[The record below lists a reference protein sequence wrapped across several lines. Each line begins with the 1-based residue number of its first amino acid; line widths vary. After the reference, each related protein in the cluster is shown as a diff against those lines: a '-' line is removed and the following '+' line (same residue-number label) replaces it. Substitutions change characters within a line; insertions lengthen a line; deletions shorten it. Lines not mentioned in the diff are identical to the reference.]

1 MAIDSI
7 NILENI
13 AQLRNHPVVMD
24 KMDIAQTYQHLGNSV
39 KNSVYFK
46 NDTADIKLGDD
57 TAAILQADGSHLL
70 LASEGIIEDFLINDP
85 WFAGYSAVM
94 VNISDICAM
103 GGLPIAV
110 TDTLYA
116 KDQENSEEIWEGM
129 LAASTNYGVPIVGGH
144 TCYHSENKA
153 LSVSILGKAT
163 QHILTSFDAVPG
175 EELLLAIDQSGA
187 YYKDYPFWNASTTTA
202 SRILQKRVTLP
213 YEIANQQLSST
224 AKDISMGGII
234 GTIYM
239 LMNTSNI
246 GIEINLEAITKPAA
260 IPWNKWLVSFPSY
273 GYLFTCKA
281 ENTKEIQSIFFDN
294 GIQCDH
300 IGHIQAGKELTIN
313 YQRNKLKF

>member
-1 MAIDSI
+1 MVIDSTD
-7 NILENI
+7 ILKNI
-13 AQLRNHPVVMD
+13 AQLRNHPAVVD
-24 KMDIAQTYQHLGNSV
+24 KMAIGQTYHYLGRSV

-46 NDTADIKLGDD
+46 NDVADIKLGDD

-70 LASEGIIEDFLINDP
+70 LASEGIIEDFLVNDP
-85 WFAGYSAVM
+85 WFAGYSAIM

-116 KDQENSEEIWEGM
+116 EDQKNSEKIWKGM
-129 LAASTNYGVPIVGGH
+129 LTASAHYGVPIVGGH

-163 QHILTSFDAVPG
+163 QHILTSFNALPG
-175 EELLLAIDQSGA
+175 EELLLAIDQNGT

-202 SRILQKRVTLP
+202 PEILQKRVTLP
-213 YEIANQQLSST
+213 YKIANQQLSST
-224 AKDISMGGII
+224 AKDISMGGIT
-234 GTIYM
+234 GTICM

-246 GIEINLEAITKPAA
+246 GVEIDLKAISKPAT
-260 IPWNKWLVSFPSY
+260 ISWNKWLVSFPSY
-273 GYLFTCKA
+273 GYLLTCKA
-281 ENTKEIQSIFFDN
+281 KDRKAIQTIFLDN

-300 IGHIQAGKELTIN
+300 IGHIQSEKEFIIN
-313 YQRNKLKF
+313 YQGNKLKF